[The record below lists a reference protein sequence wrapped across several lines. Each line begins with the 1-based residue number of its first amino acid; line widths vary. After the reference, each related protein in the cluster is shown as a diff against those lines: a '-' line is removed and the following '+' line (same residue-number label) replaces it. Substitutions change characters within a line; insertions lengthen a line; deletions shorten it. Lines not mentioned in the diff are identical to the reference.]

1 MILDYTEQ
9 VEKLKKGK
17 SPSKLVIDV
26 SNYVQHHLSE
36 PIDVEALAKSMFL
49 RRTYLATKFK
59 KESGT
64 TLTDFILKEKV
75 DHIVFDFEDTRFM
88 DSSGIGIIMGRYRKI
103 ACFGGQV
110 YAIHADSRIRR
121 IIGISGLKKV
131 LHIIE
136 EDGHGQSE
144 Q

>member
-1 MILDYTEQ
+1 MSYPLFACGGQAAETASAGAFPDNGEEEVMEDRFQMIGQYLMIRMPEEVDHHQ
-9 VEKLKKGK
+9 A
-17 SPSKLVIDV
+17 VI
-26 SNYVQHHLSE
+26 LSE
-36 PIDVEALAKSMFL
+36 KAD
-49 RRTYLATKFK
+49 RY
-59 KESGT
+59 
-64 TLTDFILKEKV
+64 ILKEKV

-136 EDGHGQSE
+136 EDGHE